1 MNGLKTMKGLMA
13 VVFKLGLFRKNEFT
27 DYWST
32 RQIMNTSWFCIMFP
46 RDHFRKILRALH
58 IVDKTIILACDDPS
72 YIQSVRLRLQLDY
85 INSLTFVT
93 TISLLSKQLH
103 STKVWLLKKGT

>member
-1 MNGLKTMKGLMA
+1 MKGLKTMKGLMA

-58 IVDKTIILACDDPS
+58 IVDKIACDDPS
-72 YIQSVRLRLQLDY
+72 YRQSVRLSLQLDY
-85 INSLTFVT
+85 INSLTFVS
-93 TISLLSKQLH
+93 TISLLAPSSCIQ
-103 STKVWLLKKGT
+103 KKFGC